1 MTHQVKIAPPVRK
14 KSVVF
19 IAISILNIEIKL
31 IPTAVLKANLRV
43 KFCLKSIIVSKIIL
57 VIIPLII
64 AKTIIAKIGKGI
76 FVSWKNKIVP
86 KSPMEQP
93 SKHQNVFLAL
103 LDQVC
108 LQLQLNVSELIMQY
122 LNHYQFSEMG
132 AL

>member
-19 IAISILNIEIKL
+19 IAISILIIEIKL
-31 IPTAVLKANLRV
+31 IPTAVLNANLRV
-43 KFCLKSIIVSKIIL
+43 KFCLNSIIVSKIIL
-57 VIIPLII
+57 VIIPLMI
-64 AKTIIAKIGKGI
+64 AKTIIAKIGKEI

-103 LDQVC
+103 LDQGMFTTPIKC
-108 LQLQLNVSELIMQY
+108 FGT
-122 LNHYQFSEMG
+122 HYAISKPLSVF
-132 AL
+132 